1 MSMTKAE
8 FCEAMRFYASSEFE
22 HIPTDNALI
31 DFEFSDEFNRK
42 MEKVLKTAEH
52 NSSHAVSLSAKRM
65 LLVAAMLA
73 LLLVGVFSVGAV
85 REYVWEFINGIFEQK
100 DNISAQSRV
109 EYANAVEELSNQLD
123 SACLEALQNNTE
135 YCEYYISLKEA
146 SELAVS
152 AYENYITCKFDTGNI
167 GLTLVPEYK
176 FLLNEQAVNNL
187 SSLLNGTDEY
197 HPIAHSFSNVNTD
210 SYYFEQILA
219 LNNRI
224 SNCTSNSEALEIH
237 AFLDDF
243 IASLQK
249 KAENEI
255 SQSYAGISD
264 TLNKQIK
271 EAFDRMLFF
280 LDKFEE
286 SNNEALELIQC
297 GESYKLKS
305 RLYARLEKAIMLCG
319 LI

>member
-1 MSMTKAE
+1 MSMSKAE
-8 FCEAMRFYASSEFE
+8 LFDALRMYAAKEFE
-22 HIPTDNALI
+22 DVPTDDSQI

-42 MEKVLKTAEH
+42 MEKVLKTAEYD
-52 NSSHAVSLSAKRM
+52 NTHAVSLSAKRII
-65 LLVAAMLA
+65 LVAAMLA
-73 LLLVGVFSVGAV
+73 LLLVGVFGVGAV
-85 REYVWEFINGIFEQK
+85 RESVWEFINGVFNQK

-123 SACLEALQNNTE
+123 SACLEVLQNNTE
-135 YCEYYISLKEA
+135 YCEYYIATKEA
-146 SELAVS
+146 YGFAVS

-187 SSLLNGTDEY
+187 SSLLNGTEEY
-197 HPIAHSFSNVNTD
+197 YPLEHSFSNFDTD
-210 SYYFEQILA
+210 SEYFKQLLVLRDE
-219 LNNRI
+219 I
-224 SNCTSNSEALEIH
+224 SNCTSGSEASEIY
-237 AFLDDF
+237 ASLDSL

-249 KAENEI
+249 EAEFKAL
-255 SQSYAGISD
+255 QSYAGISD

-271 EAFDRMLFF
+271 EAFDRMLFL

-286 SNNEALELIQC
+286 KNNEALELIQC

-319 LI
+319 LV